1 MVFDRSSYNIKCEA
15 GYNAIYFNG
24 VSHSY
29 ARDVVVENADNAF
42 IVSNS
47 RFTTV
52 YDVVVNAIRDGHFGV
67 VIFGGDHNRIE
78 NFNSISGMRHQLAVQ
93 KTSLNLFKNCKT
105 SPGAGDTVSYRGGA
119 KLNLFWNISA
129 GSSLLGTSNGQD
141 KNSAVTFG
149 EQEYYW
155 NCSQRGVNFT
165 PEQVPGFLNGY
176 VFAYYGAKSDPFKK
190 A

>member
-93 KTSLNLFKNCKT
+93 KPASIFLKIVK
-105 SPGAGDTVSYRGGA
+105 PVQ
-119 KLNLFWNISA
+119 
-129 GSSLLGTSNGQD
+129 GQ
-141 KNSAVTFG
+141 VT
-149 EQEYYW
+149 
-155 NCSQRGVNFT
+155 
-165 PEQVPGFLNGY
+165 L
-176 VFAYYGAKSDPFKK
+176 
-190 A
+190 